1 MTDLRPEFRSPS
13 FGDKKPEQVDQKRAD
28 VEEDPD
34 KHFESDTNQSID
46 KTNTGEP
53 PQDQAKF
60 RLGMPAAEP
69 GEPPQDQAKFRLG
82 MPAAEPK
89 VSSQHSRSG
98 SQSHTWRSKS
108 RNKIASRSSSR
119 SASPL
124 RENGQGVD
132 DSEPNTCARVSSCAR
147 QYAGVRR
154 LEAWKSFQ
162 YAIEIPFIITFVI
175 IAAIV
180 IFAFIEHLLVWSAR
194 FFNKPQLQHMQKE
207 LLDGYAIL
215 DTQR

>member
-1 MTDLRPEFRSPS
+1 MADLRPEFRSPS

-53 PQDQAKF
+53 PQDQANF
-60 RLGMPAAEP
+60 RLE
-69 GEPPQDQAKFRLG
+69 

-108 RNKIASRSSSR
+108 HNKIASRSSSR

-147 QYAGVRR
+147 QCAGAQRF
-154 LEAWKSFQ
+154 EAWKSFR
-162 YAIEIPFIITFVI
+162 YAIEIPFIIAFVI
-175 IAAIV
+175 VAAIV
-180 IFAFIEHLLVWSAR
+180 ILASIEHLLVWSAR
-194 FFNKPQLQHMQKE
+194 FFGGPQLQQMQKE

>member
-60 RLGMPAAEP
+60 RLGMP
-69 GEPPQDQAKFRLG
+69 G
-82 MPAAEPK
+82 AEPK

-154 LEAWKSFQ
+154 LEAWESFR

-180 IFAFIEHLLVWSAR
+180 IFASIEHLLVWSAR